1 MIGFGV
7 GPGAEFL
14 RQSTVVG
21 HGPVAVSKA
30 CLAHQASHVISG
42 RF

>member
-21 HGPVAVSKA
+21 HGPVAVSKPGF
-30 CLAHQASHVISG
+30 AHEAPNVIPS